1 MNLDF
6 LLLHTAHFNYVI
18 VPPLL
23 VFEIIGLMLS
33 IFSFFLFFFFC
44 ALDNKIALFY
54 TLSFK
59 IIALKEDNLQKMESC
74 LILF

>member
-1 MNLDF
+1 M
-6 LLLHTAHFNYVI
+6 HAAHFNNVI

-33 IFSFFLFFFFC
+33 VFFFFFC